1 MYKIE
6 EFVGTAAELE
16 KFLNE
21 MQVIKHFNL
30 SHIVSRP
37 AKTFVGPGCSVDRTV
52 YTLVFSGND
61 EEKKRQIY
69 LEYAKENLCKDC
81 LTCCR
86 LRVLFVEEIK
96 KDVMRGNTMKKHI
109 IELIKLYE

>member
-21 MQVIKHFNL
+21 MRVIKHFNL
-30 SHIVSRP
+30 SHIVSRQ
-37 AKTFVGPGCSVDRTV
+37 AKTFAGPGRSVDRTV
-52 YTLVFSGND
+52 YTLVFYGND

-81 LTCCR
+81 LTSGII
-86 LRVLFVEEIK
+86 VEEIK

>member
-30 SHIVSRP
+30 SHIVSRQ
-37 AKTFVGPGCSVDRTV
+37 AKTFAGPGCSRTV
-52 YTLVFSGND
+52 YTLVFYGND

-81 LTCCR
+81 LTSGII
-86 LRVLFVEEIK
+86 VEEIK

>member
-30 SHIVSRP
+30 SHIVSRQ
-37 AKTFVGPGCSVDRTV
+37 AKTFAGPGCSLIEPFIPQYFMGMT
-52 YTLVFSGND
+52 
-61 EEKKRQIY
+61 KKRRDKYI
-69 LEYAKENLCKDC
+69 LNML
-81 LTCCR
+81 
-86 LRVLFVEEIK
+86 K
-96 KDVMRGNTMKKHI
+96 KTYVKI
-109 IELIKLYE
+109 A

>member
-37 AKTFVGPGCSVDRTV
+37 AKTFVGPGCSVDR
-52 YTLVFSGND
+52 
-61 EEKKRQIY
+61 Y
-69 LEYAKENLCKDC
+69 LSIFWE
-81 LTCCR
+81 
-86 LRVLFVEEIK
+86 
-96 KDVMRGNTMKKHI
+96 
-109 IELIKLYE
+109 

>member
-30 SHIVSRP
+30 SHIVSRQ
-37 AKTFVGPGCSVDRTV
+37 AKTFAGPECSVDRTV
-52 YTLVFSGND
+52 YTLVFYGND

-81 LTCCR
+81 LTCADFGYYC
-86 LRVLFVEEIK
+86 
-96 KDVMRGNTMKKHI
+96 RGNKERCNAWKYDEKAHYRI
-109 IELIKLYE
+109 DKVV

>member
-21 MQVIKHFNL
+21 
-30 SHIVSRP
+30 
-37 AKTFVGPGCSVDRTV
+37 
-52 YTLVFSGND
+52 
-61 EEKKRQIY
+61 RQIY

-81 LTCCR
+81 LT
-86 LRVLFVEEIK
+86 
-96 KDVMRGNTMKKHI
+96 GNKERCNAKAHYRI
-109 IELIKLYE
+109 NKVV

>member
-30 SHIVSRP
+30 SHIV
-37 AKTFVGPGCSVDRTV
+37 AKTFVGPGCSRTV

-81 LTCCR
+81 LTSGII
-86 LRVLFVEEIK
+86 VEEIK

>member
-1 MYKIE
+1 
-6 EFVGTAAELE
+6 
-16 KFLNE
+16 

-61 EEKKRQIY
+61 ETNIS
-69 LEYAKENLCKDC
+69 
-81 LTCCR
+81 
-86 LRVLFVEEIK
+86 
-96 KDVMRGNTMKKHI
+96 
-109 IELIKLYE
+109 

>member
-30 SHIVSRP
+30 SHIVSRQ
-37 AKTFVGPGCSVDRTV
+37 AKTFAGPGCSVDRTV
-52 YTLVFSGND
+52 YTLVFYGNA
-61 EEKKRQIY
+61 KKRRDKYI
-69 LEYAKENLCKDC
+69 LNML
-81 LTCCR
+81 
-86 LRVLFVEEIK
+86 K
-96 KDVMRGNTMKKHI
+96 KTYVKI
-109 IELIKLYE
+109 A

>member
-30 SHIVSRP
+30 SHIVSRQ
-37 AKTFVGPGCSVDRTV
+37 AKTFAGPGCSVDRT
-52 YTLVFSGND
+52 LSILW
-61 EEKKRQIY
+61 E
-69 LEYAKENLCKDC
+69 
-81 LTCCR
+81 
-86 LRVLFVEEIK
+86 
-96 KDVMRGNTMKKHI
+96 
-109 IELIKLYE
+109 

>member
-30 SHIVSRP
+30 SHIVSRQ
-37 AKTFVGPGCSVDRTV
+37 AKTFAGPGCSVDRTV
-52 YTLVFSGND
+52 YTLVFYGND

-81 LTCCR
+81 LTSGII
-86 LRVLFVEEIK
+86 VEEIK
-96 KDVMRGNTMKKHI
+96 KDVMRGNTMKKYI

>member
-30 SHIVSRP
+30 SHIVSRQ
-37 AKTFVGPGCSVDRTV
+37 AKTFAGCSVDRTV
-52 YTLVFSGND
+52 YTLVFYGND

-81 LTCCR
+81 LTSGII
-86 LRVLFVEEIK
+86 VEEIK

>member
-30 SHIVSRP
+30 SHIVSRQ
-37 AKTFVGPGCSVDRTV
+37 AKLDAQ
-52 YTLVFSGND
+52 L
-61 EEKKRQIY
+61 
-69 LEYAKENLCKDC
+69 
-81 LTCCR
+81 
-86 LRVLFVEEIK
+86 
-96 KDVMRGNTMKKHI
+96 
-109 IELIKLYE
+109 IEPFIP

>member
-30 SHIVSRP
+30 SHIDKLKLLQDLD
-37 AKTFVGPGCSVDRTV
+37 AQ
-52 YTLVFSGND
+52 L
-61 EEKKRQIY
+61 
-69 LEYAKENLCKDC
+69 
-81 LTCCR
+81 
-86 LRVLFVEEIK
+86 
-96 KDVMRGNTMKKHI
+96 
-109 IELIKLYE
+109 IEPFIP

>member
-30 SHIVSRP
+30 SHIVSRQ
-37 AKTFVGPGCSVDRTV
+37 AKTFAGPGCSEP
-52 YTLVFSGND
+52 F
-61 EEKKRQIY
+61 IP
-69 LEYAKENLCKDC
+69 
-81 LTCCR
+81 
-86 LRVLFVEEIK
+86 
-96 KDVMRGNTMKKHI
+96 
-109 IELIKLYE
+109 

>member
-30 SHIVSRP
+30 SHIVSRQ
-37 AKTFVGPGCSVDRTV
+37 AKTFAGPGCSVDRTV
-52 YTLVFSGND
+52 YTLVFYGND

-69 LEYAKENLCKDC
+69 LECAKENLCKDC
-81 LTCCR
+81 LTSGII
-86 LRVLFVEEIK
+86 VEEIK